1 MIASK
6 AEIKLTKKVLID
18 TTDLQAK
25 SNIIKR
31 CFLIKKKEC
40 LKLKETIEGLEINL
54 KALSEE
60 KRLETENQDLKKM
73 SNELEPSM
81 HYLEQILEDGHDNT
95 LYLYDEREREYN
107 NEAVKCIMNLT
118 DLRVASQKVGPV
130 IKEVAELCGKIP
142 NQLPS
147 RTTVDAIVDRKL
159 SVAKKQISQTLPNK
173 DCTTLYTDEIRK
185 YGKTMQSYIVTDEN
199 QTSYV
204 IGLRDM
210 FNKSGKCTLDT
221 FREILHDISS
231 LGERAEQSQTEML
244 GFKF

>member
-1 MIASK
+1 
-6 AEIKLTKKVLID
+6 
-18 TTDLQAK
+18 
-25 SNIIKR
+25 
-31 CFLIKKKEC
+31 
-40 LKLKETIEGLEINL
+40 
-54 KALSEE
+54 
-60 KRLETENQDLKKM
+60 M
-73 SNELEPSM
+73 SNELETSM

-130 IKEVAELCGKIP
+130 IKEVAEQCGKIP

-159 SVAKKQISQTLPNK
+159 SVAQKQISQTLPNK

>member
-1 MIASK
+1 
-6 AEIKLTKKVLID
+6 
-18 TTDLQAK
+18 
-25 SNIIKR
+25 
-31 CFLIKKKEC
+31 
-40 LKLKETIEGLEINL
+40 
-54 KALSEE
+54 
-60 KRLETENQDLKKM
+60 
-73 SNELEPSM
+73 M

>member
-1 MIASK
+1 M
-6 AEIKLTKKVLID
+6 
-18 TTDLQAK
+18 
-25 SNIIKR
+25 
-31 CFLIKKKEC
+31 FLDKKKKEC

-60 KRLETENQDLKKM
+60 KGKECFLEKMNRLETENQDLKKM